1 MLGEMLVMREEMQ
14 SNTEL
19 ILSPLEI
26 PVCKSIAPWMG
37 HSWARHGSVMTLL
50 VGEVFVLP

>member
-14 SNTEL
+14 SHAEL
-19 ILSPLEI
+19 ILGPLEI

-50 VGEVFVLP
+50 VGEVFVFP